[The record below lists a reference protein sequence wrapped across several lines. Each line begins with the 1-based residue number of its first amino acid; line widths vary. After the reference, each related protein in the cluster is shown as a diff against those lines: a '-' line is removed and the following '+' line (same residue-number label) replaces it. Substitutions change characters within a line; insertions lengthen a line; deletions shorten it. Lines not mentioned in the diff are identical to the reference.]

1 MRKNHQLFYTGA
13 TVFGRFLYLKAGFN
27 DRKMLGLQ
35 VKWGIKRSITGFD
48 GNEAAVRS
56 VDMKAVVAELV
67 GTAMLCVVGCGAAMA
82 YGPSDGPT
90 RLVVAFAF
98 GLSVLAIAYSMGHH
112 SGGHLNPAVTFSL
125 VLGKAVPWYQGLANF
140 VAQIIGSLLG
150 AALLCAIYPCEADLT
165 TNLASNMP
173 SAGYTDAQAVVAEAM
188 GTFLLCFTVW
198 ESAVSPVSSC
208 GRNACIAISGAVFV
222 SVLTLLPVTGCSINP
237 ARSFGP
243 AIMASLRG
251 CSNYT
256 AGGLEALWIMF
267 VGPFLGAAF
276 ATLAHHGFIPLPVKE
291 GEPRCAVLV

>member
-1 MRKNHQLFYTGA
+1 MRELQL
-13 TVFGRFLYLKAGFN
+13 
-27 DRKMLGLQ
+27 
-35 VKWGIKRSITGFD
+35 KWGIKRSITGFD
-48 GNEAAVRS
+48 GEEEAAVRS
-56 VDMKAVVAELV
+56 VDMKAMVAELV

-82 YGPSDGPT
+82 YGPTDGPT
-90 RLVVAFAF
+90 RLVFAF

-112 SGGHLNPAVTFSL
+112 SGGHLNPAVTLSL
-125 VLGKAVPWYQGLANF
+125 VLGSAVPWYQGLANF
-140 VAQIIGSLLG
+140 LAQIIGSLLG

-173 SAGYTDAQAVVAEAM
+173 SAGYTDAQAVLAEAM

-198 ESAVSPVSSC
+198 ESAVSPVSTC

-251 CSNYT
+251 CPNYT
-256 AGGLEALWIMF
+256 GGGLEALWIMF
-267 VGPFLGAAF
+267 VGPFLGAAS
-276 ATLAHHGFIPLPVKE
+276 ATLAHHGFIPPPVKE
-291 GEPRCAVLV
+291 GEDRISSMNSMGFEIDNKKEGITIHPRVMDL